1 MNCSIKDSKS
11 FDYKTSTTGKLE
23 RNSTENEV
31 DIVVPLQHLS
41 NFQRTLD
48 MPSINCE
55 INLIFTWSEICVL
68 ASKATRNPDPNANPT
83 VAATDNPTNA
93 TFKITDTKLCVPV
106 TLSSE
111 NDKKTP
117 GAIKNRI

>member
-1 MNCSIKDSKS
+1 M
-11 FDYKTSTTGKLE
+11 
-23 RNSTENEV
+23 
-31 DIVVPLQHLS
+31 PLKRIY
-41 NFQRTLD
+41 NFWRRLD
-48 MPSINCE
+48 MPLINCE